1 LGQSD
6 ATVDQNGEA
15 DVHALNEHG
24 GPTIDLTGRVAIVT
38 GAAQGQGAAEARHFR
53 NLGAQVIMADI
64 SDEKGESLA
73 SEIGATYRHTDVAS
87 APAWEALM
95 AAVLAAHGRL
105 DILVNN
111 AAVHWM
117 RLIEDESIEEFDR
130 LIGVNLRG
138 TFLGIKSSIAPM
150 RASGGGS
157 IVNIASIAGVR
168 GFQQHGSYGASK
180 WAIRGLTK
188 TAAAELGPSGIRVNA
203 VVPGTINTPMAW
215 GGGEMPEGVSF
226 DHLPLGRVGEA
237 GDIAAMVAF
246 LASDAAGYITG
257 AEVVIDGGATL
268 GIVRRGGDRI

>member
-1 LGQSD
+1 M
-6 ATVDQNGEA
+6 NGET
-15 DVHALNEHG
+15 DMRALEG
-24 GPTIDLTGRVAIVT
+24 EGVPPIDLSGRVAIVT

-53 NLGAQVIMADI
+53 HLGATVVMVDI
-64 SDEKGESLA
+64 SDGPGEAVA
-73 SEIGATYRHTDVAS
+73 SQIGATYRHADVSS
-87 APAWEALM
+87 APAWEDLT
-95 AAVLAAHGRL
+95 AAVMAAHGRL

-117 RLIEDESIEEFDR
+117 RLIEDEKIEDFDR

-138 TFLGIKSSIAPM
+138 TFLGIKSAIAPM

-203 VVPGTINTPMAW
+203 IVPGTIDSPMAW
-215 GGGEMPEGVSF
+215 GGGQKPEDLPPDSF
-226 DHLPLGRVGEA
+226 AHLPLGRVGEVE
-237 GDIAAMVAF
+237 DIAAMVAF
-246 LASDAAGYITG
+246 LASDAAAYITG

-268 GIVRRGGDRI
+268 GIVRRQGQRI

>member
-1 LGQSD
+1 MRAPSEPD
-6 ATVDQNGEA
+6 
-15 DVHALNEHG
+15 
-24 GPTIDLTGRVAIVT
+24 GPGIDLTGRVAIVT

-53 NLGAQVIMADI
+53 HFGATVVMVDI
-64 SDEKGESLA
+64 SDEKGEA
-73 SEIGATYRHTDVAS
+73 VAAEIGATYKHTDVSS
-87 APAWEALM
+87 APAWEELM
-95 AAVLAAHGRL
+95 ATVMAAHGRL

-117 RLIEDESIEEFDR
+117 RLIEDEKIEEFDR

-138 TFLGIKSSIAPM
+138 TFLGIKSAIAPM

-203 VVPGTINTPMAW
+203 VVPGTIDSPMAW
-215 GGGEMPEGVSF
+215 GGGEMPAGVSF
-226 DHLPLGRVGEA
+226 DHLPLGRVGEVE
-237 GDIAAMVAF
+237 DIAAMVAF
-246 LASDAAGYITG
+246 LASDAAAYITG

-268 GIVRRGGDRI
+268 GIVRRGGDTI

>member
-1 LGQSD
+1 ME
-6 ATVDQNGEA
+6 NA
-15 DVHALNEHG
+15 DMPAPQEPG
-24 GPTIDLTGRVAIVT
+24 GPAIDLTGRVAIVT

-53 NLGAQVIMADI
+53 HLGATVVMADI
-64 SDEKGESLA
+64 ADEKGEAVA
-73 SEIGATYRHTDVAS
+73 SEIGATYRHADVSS
-87 APAWEALM
+87 APAWADLM
-95 AAVLAAHGRL
+95 TTVMADHGRL

-117 RLIEDESIEEFDR
+117 RLIEDEKIEEFDR

-138 TFLGIKSSIAPM
+138 TFLGIKSAIAPM

-203 VVPGTINTPMAW
+203 VVPGTIDTPMAW
-215 GGGEMPEGVSF
+215 GGGEMPAGVSF

-237 GDIAAMVAF
+237 EDIAAMVAF

-257 AEVVIDGGATL
+257 AEVVVDGGATL

>member
-1 LGQSD
+1 MR
-6 ATVDQNGEA
+6 
-15 DVHALNEHG
+15 ALSTQG
-24 GPTIDLTGRVAIVT
+24 GPTVDLTGRVAIVT

-53 NLGAQVIMADI
+53 DLGATVVMVDI
-64 SDEKGESLA
+64 SDEPGEAVA
-73 SEIGATYRHTDVAS
+73 SEIGATYRHTDVSS
-87 APAWEALM
+87 APAWEELIE
-95 AAVLAAHGRL
+95 AVMAAHGRL

-111 AAVHWM
+111 AAIHWM
-117 RLIEDESIEEFDR
+117 RLIEDEKIEEFDR

-138 TFLGIKSSIAPM
+138 TFLGIKSAIAPM

-203 VVPGTINTPMAW
+203 VVPGTIDSPMAW
-215 GGGEMPEGVSF
+215 GGGEMPADVSF
-226 DHLPLGRVGEA
+226 DHLPIGRVGDVE
-237 GDIAAMVAF
+237 DIAAMVAF
-246 LASDAAGYITG
+246 LASDAASYITG

>member
-1 LGQSD
+1 M
-6 ATVDQNGEA
+6 GEA
-15 DVHALNEHG
+15 DVHTLNEKG
-24 GPTIDLTGRVAIVT
+24 GPGPTIDLTGRVAIVT

-53 NLGAQVIMADI
+53 HLGATVVMADI
-64 SDEKGESLA
+64 SDEKGEAVA
-73 SEIGATYRHTDVAS
+73 SEIGATYRHTDVSS
-87 APAWEALM
+87 APAWEELM
-95 AAVLAAHGRL
+95 AAVMATHGRL

-117 RLIEDESIEEFDR
+117 RLIEDEKIEEFDR

-268 GIVRRGGDRI
+268 GIVRRDGQRI